1 MKEKLR
7 SVLNVGKKWRK
18 AIYVMPPIGEEE
30 QAFCVWDLAKE
41 SLGTDAETVVM
52 LNSIQG
58 NEILTDPCQLF
69 LFALLIMHSR
79 AFAALDILL

>member
-1 MKEKLR
+1 MKTKLWN
-7 SVLNVGKKWRK
+7 VLNVVEKWRK

-58 NEILTDPCQLF
+58 NETRKDDKMIDCRSFYF
-69 LFALLIMHSR
+69 LDVFV
-79 AFAALDILL
+79 